1 MCLPAPQSLTEGL
14 RSVVRSG
21 RARPAPTM
29 ASTSRSPAGTT
40 ARRSRWP
47 RCLNRGVNSFKH
59 FMAYKGAL
67 MIDDDDHVPDASCA
81 VPRAGRPAA
90 GACRER
96 RGGRSRLQQQLLA
109 QGITGPEGHA
119 LSRPPEVEAEA
130 ANRAI
135 MLAKITG
142 VPLYIVH
149 TSCRE
154 TTDAIA
160 RARADGQR
168 VFGEPLVAAPRR
180 STRASIRAPTG
191 SSRPRG

>member
-1 MCLPAPQSLTEGL
+1 MPNGE
-14 RSVVRSG
+14 
-21 RARPAPTM
+21 
-29 ASTSRSPAGTT
+29 
-40 ARRSRWP
+40 
-47 RCLNRGVNSFKH
+47 
-59 FMAYKGAL
+59 
-67 MIDDDDHVPDASCA
+67 A
-81 VPRAGRPAA
+81 VF
-90 GACRER
+90 
-96 RGGRSRLQQQLLA
+96 RLQQSLLA

-119 LSRPPEVEAEA
+119 LSRPPHVEAEA

-154 TTDAIA
+154 TIEAIG

-168 VFGEPLVAAPRR
+168 VFGEPLAHI
-180 STRASIRAPTG
+180 SCWTRASTRTPTG